1 METTASKKTSFTG
14 NPEDYT
20 HDFGQR
26 IGEYSANA
34 KAQYDQYAANQA
46 EAQTQRKAY
55 QDAFA
60 GQSAYGELLNQAE
73 QEKGVGDRRNT
84 YEQSMRAIAA
94 TNQAMNALPSTINAN
109 SERVLTQAQRNA
121 ALGNQMNKYQNTL
134 SSWQQQNA
142 TDAAMYQAALNEA
155 LNLAG
160 QNMAQEQYKLGMQ
173 QSDWQTLLNQAA
185 QTYNQALNQE
195 QLRNTVYQQMYEDEA
210 RHRQEEY
217 NRWAKLLDDENTKRQ
232 LAIQEAQNAAQNSY
246 LDYMRNANNYMGN
259 QGTLKNWDFGNGYSL
274 QQLADGS
281 AYYTKNGVPISAG
294 DFVSGTNKSG
304 INWDM
309 WNDVW
314 NNGVSTQG
322 VGSDTIQNLYNTQK
336 NYGQVLSAPYKVGY
350 GPMNTTG
357 RSVNLAAL
365 PQYSYLWGR

>member
-1 METTASKKTSFTG
+1 METTASKTTSFTG

-20 HDFGQR
+20 HNFGQR
-26 IGEYSANA
+26 IGDQNTKVESQYS
-34 KAQYDQYAANQA
+34 QYATDQA
-46 EAQTQRKAY
+46 AAQSQRDAY
-55 QDAFA
+55 QQAFNNQT
-60 GQSAYGELLNQAE
+60 GYGDLLNAAE
-73 QEKGVGDRRNT
+73 GKYGVDDRRGG

-142 TDAAMYQAALNEA
+142 TDAAMYQAAMNEA
-155 LNLAG
+155 RNLAS

-185 QTYNQALNQE
+185 QTYNQALNE
-195 QLRNTVYQQMYEDEA
+195 QNIRNAIYQQMYEDEA
-210 RHRQEEY
+210 QHKQLEY
-217 NRWAKLLDDENTKRQ
+217 NYWAKQLDDANTKRQ
-232 LAIQEAQNAAQNSY
+232 LAIQEAANAAQNSY
-246 LDYMRNANNYMGN
+246 LDYLRNANNYMGN

-304 INWDM
+304 INWDI

-322 VGSDTIQNLYNTQK
+322 VGSDTIQNLYNSQK
-336 NYGQVLSAPYKVGY
+336 DYGQIVSAPYKVGY
-350 GPMNTTG
+350 GPLNTTG
-357 RSVNLAAL
+357 QSVNLAAL